1 MDKNEK
7 EFIKYYES
15 ILMPQNKE
23 IDVVERNSLYLKA
36 ISGDAVA
43 KNKFIE
49 SNLDLVASVVRSYM
63 RDERLQ
69 YSYEDLFQEG
79 SVALVEAFKIYE
91 PDKTASFR
99 TFAIRQIFWKIENKV
114 KRENNNIYCDNTYD
128 MDILS
133 PIVNEDSTVEKI
145 ENKERLE
152 LANKLIK
159 NALLREYNT
168 HSKEELKKIFDFCRM
183 YSLSTNYKTEISNE
197 MLTKLYTTRN
207 DFNKILGCNAS
218 FYSDSE
224 LFELYKYIYRF
235 LMKIDIVVKR
245 VMLSEKQKWT
255 LQKLGDY
262 YGITDQ
268 AISNHL
274 KSALLQMKNYVI
286 DNSEEFEEYYDVSKI
301 KTI

>member
-1 MDKNEK
+1 MCEK
-7 EFIKYYES
+7 TKRIVKYYES
-15 ILMPQNKE
+15 ILMPQNKDM
-23 IDVVERNSLYLKA
+23 DVVERNNLYLKA
-36 ISGDAVA
+36 ISGDVVS

-79 SVALVEAFKIYE
+79 SVALVEAFKIYDPE
-91 PDKTASFR
+91 KKTSFR
-99 TFAIRQIFWKIENKV
+99 TFAIRQIFWKIENKIN
-114 KRENNNIYCDNTYD
+114 KTNNNIYCDNTYD

-133 PIVNEDSTVEKI
+133 PIVYEDSTVEKI

-152 LANKLIK
+152 LANKIIK

-168 HSKEELKKIFDFCRM
+168 HSKEELKRIFNFCRM
-183 YSLSTNYKTEISNE
+183 YSLSTNYKTEISDA
-197 MLTKLYTTRN
+197 MLSELYRARN
-207 DFNKILGCNAS
+207 DLNKILGGNAS

-235 LMKIDIVVKR
+235 LMKIDIVQKYI
-245 VMLSEKQKWT
+245 MLPEKQKWT
-255 LQKLGDY
+255 LPKLGDY
-262 YGITDQ
+262 YGITKQ

-274 KSALLQMKNYVI
+274 RSALIQMKDYVI
-286 DNSEEFEEYYDVSKI
+286 NNSEEFEEYCDVSKI
-301 KTI
+301 KSI